1 MRNKHQAEKNQFT
14 LIDQIFKHDQANLA
28 HIFVFSGKDVPKGVP
43 IDWQSPTNFD
53 KGKIYIRVSVLQ
65 KPTKI
70 PVRYMLYLMSGG
82 HGDEYRAV
90 IGHNLVQFS
99 EPGTYTFEQP
109 LQSIDGY
116 ENIHWG
122 QPLDEMLVS
131 VWDQHN
137 FPVDTRWGHGG
148 KWEGSPNI
156 ELYYPMKVHYTA
168 VVVAEN
174 GTFQGF
180 PNRFSLFQSALRR
193 FILKWRYWLRN
204 QLKRG

>member
-1 MRNKHQAEKNQFT
+1 MRHNRTERNQFT
-14 LIDQIFKHDQANLA
+14 LVDQVFNHDRANLA
-28 HIFVFSGKDVPKGVP
+28 HIFVFSGQDLPKGVP
-43 IDWQSPTNFD
+43 TNWQSPTNFD
-53 KGKIYIRVSVLQ
+53 QGKLYIRVRVLH
-65 KPTKI
+65 KPTKA
-70 PVRYMLYLMSGG
+70 PVKYMLYLMSGG

-99 EPGTYTFEQP
+99 EPGTYTFEQAT
-109 LQSIDGY
+109 QSIWGY
-116 ENIHWG
+116 EKIHW
-122 QPLDEMLVS
+122 QQSLDEMLVS

-137 FPVDTRWGHGG
+137 FPIDTRWGHGG

-174 GTFQGF
+174 GKFQGF
-180 PNRFSLFQSALRR
+180 PGRLSLVQASLSR

-204 QLKRG
+204 QLKR